1 MNVNPLSVWMG
12 DFFVFIFVICQI
24 IKIVRKLPNGIQKNP
39 SLCYNIN
46 CISIEKKE
54 GAR

>member
-1 MNVNPLSVWMG
+1 MG
-12 DFFVFIFVICQI
+12 DFSCPVFVIYQI

-54 GAR
+54 GA